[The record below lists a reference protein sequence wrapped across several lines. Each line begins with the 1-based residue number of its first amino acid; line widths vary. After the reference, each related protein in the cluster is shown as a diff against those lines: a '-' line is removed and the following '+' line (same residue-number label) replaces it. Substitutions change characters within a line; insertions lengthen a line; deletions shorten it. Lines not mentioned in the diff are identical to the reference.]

1 MPTSASDRRA
11 VSVRRMRRGEPADPA
26 PGVCASNVVLPWR
39 GAEPAPA
46 PWPFPCVSERQRPCL
61 RFPRLLRASS
71 PDRSTDGNTA
81 SAKGFRALLGSAA
94 VVEQSEEE
102 ADRDAE
108 LPPSLRA
115 VFEDPPPG
123 RLMGRGHNAG
133 DVLHAYEWELLERS
147 PERLR
152 VRCPLPDGV
161 LNPAGHL
168 FGGFTGTYV
177 DLLSLLAWRASERG
191 RRQGMLMTLNMR
203 IDYVEPV
210 QGTFIAECEVLNRR
224 GRNAWVQTRF
234 VDPDAGTT
242 LVLAWTTLREVER

>member
-1 MPTSASDRRA
+1 M
-11 VSVRRMRRGEPADPA
+11 
-26 PGVCASNVVLPWR
+26 
-39 GAEPAPA
+39 AE
-46 PWPFPCVSERQRPCL
+46 R
-61 RFPRLLRASS
+61 
-71 PDRSTDGNTA
+71 
-81 SAKGFRALLGSAA
+81 
-94 VVEQSEEE
+94 SEE
-102 ADRDAE
+102 DAG

-115 VFEDPPPG
+115 VFENPPPG

-133 DVLHAYEWELLERS
+133 DVLHAYDWELLERS

-152 VRCPLPDGV
+152 VRCPLPDSV
-161 LNPAGHL
+161 LNPSGHL

-177 DLLSLLAWRASERG
+177 DLLSLLAWRSAERG

-234 VDPDAGTT
+234 VDPDARTT
-242 LVLAWTTLREVER
+242 LVLAWTPLREVDR